1 MTLLEL
7 ILVMMV
13 LFVLA
18 AVVAPRFSDSFP
30 ALQVRKTADHLL
42 AWARKARSDA
52 ATTGL
57 RQRLVIDSQKRKFW
71 IEVEADPFKNPG
83 KFVLVRGA
91 WDEETLAEEIVF
103 ESLEGFE
110 RDGQKAS
117 LEFRPDGTSE
127 DATLVVANERGDR
140 RTIKV
145 VGASSR
151 VAIAPVAEG
160 P

>member
-7 ILVMMV
+7 ILVMMI
-13 LFVLA
+13 LLA
-18 AVVAPRFSDSFP
+18 LSAVIAPRFSDSFP
-30 ALQVRKTADHLL
+30 ALQVRKTADQLL
-42 AWARKARSDA
+42 AWARKARADA

-57 RQRLVIDSQKRKFW
+57 RQRLVIDGTRKKFW
-71 IEVEADPFKNPG
+71 IEVEANPFKEPG
-83 KFVLVRGA
+83 RFVLVRDA
-91 WDEETLAEEIVF
+91 WDEETLAEAIVF

-110 RDGQKAS
+110 KDGQKAA
-117 LEFRPDGTSE
+117 LEFRPDGTTE
-127 DATLVVANERGDR
+127 DATIVVANDRGDR

-151 VAIAPVAEG
+151 VTIEPLPVQ